1 MKFLIERQYFWIG
14 IAVILTLASD
24 SPAVA
29 LVIGAAISLIWGN
42 PMQKFTGGLSK
53 KLLQLSVIL
62 LGFGLSLGI
71 VLKVGYTSIGVTF
84 VSITSTL
91 IVGYFLAKLF
101 KVERNLG
108 ILVSSGTAICGGSAI
123 AAMAPAIGASQAQT
137 AIAMAVV
144 FLLNGLALIIFP
156 HVGHLLNMSQ
166 VDFGVWSALAIHD
179 TSSVVGAAA
188 IFGAQAL
195 AVGTTVKLTRALWI
209 LPLSFVGAKL
219 NNAKDKPKVQW
230 FIFGFILAA
239 VIRTYLPHF
248 NVFWGDL
255 AMAGKKMMVATLF
268 LVGSGLTRNE
278 LKKIGVGPMVMA
290 VCLWAVV
297 SVTSLAAITHGLVH
311 LNIKF

>member
-71 VLKVGYTSIGVTF
+71 ILKVGYTSIGVTF

-123 AAMAPAIGASQAQT
+123 AAMAPAIGASQAHT